1 MKIAKITCSSSVEER
16 QVEVAQR
23 ELLAGRSDRAWQHQ
37 RHRRSH
43 RHMHHHRL
51 RHAEQRQQIDEQR
64 NPHDAAADS
73 EQAGGEPRRQ
83 ADQSEYAD
91 PLHHSIHQ
99 APLKS

>member
-1 MKIAKITCSSSVEER
+1 M
-16 QVEVAQR
+16 
-23 ELLAGRSDRAWQHQ
+23 
-37 RHRRSH
+37 
-43 RHMHHHRL
+43 